1 MEMEVVPLPESLFNQ
16 AVLLG
21 VRKIHLK
28 FFGGSDE
35 VHLNVWCDVNLTA
48 DNKSLIYNLE
58 QAVESWAWE
67 VYEYSGAGDGHD
79 YGDDITY
86 SIEDRKVITSGWYT
100 ERKNTP
106 EDVSELFFAFPQES
120 EMVIFP
126 LEGENV

>member
-21 VRKIHLK
+21 VRKIRLN
-28 FFGGSDE
+28 FSGGSDE
-35 VHLNVWCDVNLTA
+35 GHLNVMCDVNLTA
-48 DNKSLIYNLE
+48 DNKSLIYKLE

-67 VYEYSGAGDGHD
+67 VYEYCGAGDGHD

-86 SIEDRKVITSGWYT
+86 SIEDRKVITSGWYM
-100 ERKNTP
+100 ERKDTP
-106 EDVSELFFAFPQES
+106 EEES